1 MTEFSD
7 ASDSD
12 KFPERWARRER
23 KIRGGEKLRVRL
35 APGGGWTAKFSK

>member
-12 KFPERWARRER
+12 KFPERWARHER